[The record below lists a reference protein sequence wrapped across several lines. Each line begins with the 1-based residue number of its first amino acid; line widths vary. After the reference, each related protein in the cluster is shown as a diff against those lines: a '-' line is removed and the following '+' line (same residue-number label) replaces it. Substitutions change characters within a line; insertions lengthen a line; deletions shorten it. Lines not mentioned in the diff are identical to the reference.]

1 MKIGALIVA
10 GGLGLRMHSSL
21 PKQFMPLAG
30 KEIFIRSVEVFHG
43 SAYVDFIVLIIQKDW
58 IDQARKILEERGI
71 DSVSVVSGGETR
83 QESVYNGLLF
93 CETIKPEIVM
103 IHDAARPFFSN
114 KQIPE
119 ILRLVTPG
127 TGVVVTEKATDTVY
141 IVEDEVVVDVPNRSN
156 LRLAETPQ
164 TFTFHEILQAH
175 RKAVADGIQSSTDD
189 AQLFIGFGGSVVTVD
204 SIVPNPKITT
214 PLDFGMAE
222 LMINRESDFTGR
234 D

>member
-1 MKIGALIVA
+1 MKTGALIVA

-21 PKQFMPLAG
+21 PKQFMPLSG
-30 KEIFIRSVEVFHG
+30 KEIFVRSVEVFHG
-43 SAYVDFIVLIIQKDW
+43 SAYVDFIVLIVHKDW
-58 IDQARKILEERGI
+58 LGQARKILEKRGI

-83 QESVYNGLLF
+83 QESVQNGLLF
-93 CETIKPEIVM
+93 FETIKPEIVM

-119 ILRLVTPG
+119 ILRLIDPG

-141 IVEDEVVVDVPNRSN
+141 LVQDEVVVDVPNRSN
-156 LRLAETPQ
+156 LRRAETPQ
-164 TFTFHEILQAH
+164 TFTFNEILQAH

-189 AQLFIGFGGSVVTVD
+189 AQLFIECGGSVVTVD

-214 PLDFGMAE
+214 PLDFEMAE
-222 LMINRESDFTGR
+222 LMINREYDFNR
-234 D
+234 KN

>member
-1 MKIGALIVA
+1 MKTGALIVA
-10 GGLGLRMHSSL
+10 GGWGLRMHCSL
-21 PKQFMPLAG
+21 PKQFMSLAG
-30 KEIFIRSVEVFHG
+30 KEIFVRSVEIFHG
-43 SAYVDFIVLIIQKDW
+43 SAYVDFIVLVIQKDW
-58 IDQARKILEERGI
+58 LGQARKILEERGI

-93 CETIKPEIVM
+93 CDTIKPEIVM

-141 IVEDEVVVDVPNRSN
+141 LVQDGVVVDVPNRSN
-156 LRLAETPQ
+156 LRRAETPQ
-164 TFTFHEILQAH
+164 TFTFHGILQAH
-175 RKAVADGIQSSTDD
+175 RRAVADGIQSSTDD

-214 PLDFGMAE
+214 PLDFKMAE
-222 LMINRESDFTGR
+222 LIINRKSDFTGR
-234 D
+234 N